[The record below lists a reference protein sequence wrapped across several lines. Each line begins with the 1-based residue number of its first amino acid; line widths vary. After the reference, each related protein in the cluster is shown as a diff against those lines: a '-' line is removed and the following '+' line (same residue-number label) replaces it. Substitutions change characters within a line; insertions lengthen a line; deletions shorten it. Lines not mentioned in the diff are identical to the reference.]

1 MALTVTKAGASQHS
15 LKYAY
20 SGSGSTTTN
29 VTAAQ
34 MIADCAAGPLKD
46 LLQRVNSG
54 ITATTWGNLTSS
66 KSLSLYVT
74 QNGTSGGGTSVGPFV
89 SLSPGTP
96 NVLATFLNS
105 ADGTVNGTIEL
116 RYFPTQVR

>member
-1 MALTVTKAGASQHS
+1 MALTVAKAGASQHS
-15 LKYAY
+15 LKYFY
-20 SGSGSTTTN
+20 TGSGSTTTT

-46 LLQRVNSG
+46 LLQRVNAG
-54 ITATTWGNLTSS
+54 ITSTTWPNLAAS
-66 KSLSLYVT
+66 KALSVYVT

-89 SLSPGTP
+89 SFAAGPP
-96 NVLATFLNS
+96 NTLTTFLNS
-105 ADGTVNGTIEL
+105 ADGTVNGIIEI

>member
-15 LKYAY
+15 LKYFY
-20 SGSGSTTTN
+20 TGSGSTTTN

-34 MIADCAAGPLKD
+34 MIADAAAGPLKD
-46 LLQRVNSG
+46 LLQRANAG
-54 ITATTWGNLTSS
+54 ITTTTWANLAAS
-66 KSLSLYVT
+66 KSLSVYVT

-89 SLSPGTP
+89 ALSAGTP
-96 NVLATFLNS
+96 NVLSTFLNS
-105 ADGTVNGTIEL
+105 ADGTVNGIIEL